1 MSGPIDVRAFY
12 LKVSMQRLLYGIQD
26 PYSIPKSLYLAN
38 SINLKIGAPPRLT
51 ELLECGVR

>member
-38 SINLKIGAPPRLT
+38 SINLKIGGPPRLT
-51 ELLECGVR
+51 ELEI

>member
-1 MSGPIDVRAFY
+1 M
-12 LKVSMQRLLYGIQD
+12 SMQRLLYGIQD

-51 ELLECGVR
+51 ELVVRQSEMTTILKKRHIL